1 MHLFLKH
8 TYLVK
13 YKVEFTYKSAVEFHN
28 YLQEQRVR
36 FSILLSTGLSL
47 FPRGQWQLLL
57 ASVKKI
63 GQEWMVFTSHTKF
76 SVTACQ
82 EALLS
87 SIFFGGG
94 AGESNFWQLGT
105 YLRLPNKYIFIL
117 NWYCKKTKFVYSN
130 VIITRLFTQNSSK
143 LTT

>member
-13 YKVEFTYKSAVEFHN
+13 YKVEFTYKSAAEFHN
-28 YLQEQRVR
+28 YLQEQRVG

-47 FPRGQWQLLL
+47 FSRGQWQLLL
-57 ASVKKI
+57 VSVKKI

-76 SVTACQ
+76 SATACQ

-94 AGESNFWQLGT
+94 AG
-105 YLRLPNKYIFIL
+105 RAIFG
-117 NWYCKKTKFVYSN
+117 NWAHT
-130 VIITRLFTQNSSK
+130 
-143 LTT
+143 